1 MIAESIEFC
10 FLTSR
15 ALLFEPFNQKF
26 VKLGEK
32 QLGISERE
40 GEGS

>member
-15 ALLFEPFNQKF
+15 ALLFETFNQKF
-26 VKLGEK
+26 VKLQEK